1 MLGGPGPEGP
11 PGLKGPPGLPGP
23 RGLMGPSGPT
33 PDLFHIKRGPRGPVV
48 SPCDLISVILLLVQP
63 QAIKR
68 PKKKKKKKIINN
80 KVTVYQML
88 YCKYVAPTFTS
99 GTEPYRFIPALQ
111 NIINYF
117 FSSLINETAAV
128 AISLSHSRLSQ
139 EGWKTTL

>member
-63 QAIKR
+63 RAIKR
-68 PKKKKKKKIINN
+68 PKKNKENYYN

-88 YCKYVAPTFTS
+88 YWKYVSKGCPH
-99 GTEPYRFIPALQ
+99 I
-111 NIINYF
+111 YF
-117 FSSLINETAAV
+117 
-128 AISLSHSRLSQ
+128 
-139 EGWKTTL
+139 